1 MTREEEI
8 EKALNF
14 YAPSFWDDTKSVMS
28 DEEISISFEG
38 FRRGARWADEHPN
51 KWISVKDYLPKQDE
65 EVIVLVDEPAP
76 FYKIA
81 FGHIVDK
88 ERCKDYNGWNIP
100 NVVYWIPMPSLPQFI
115 KTIIG

>member
-1 MTREEEI
+1 MDKVMTREEQ
-8 EKALNF
+8 
-14 YAPSFWDDTKSVMS
+14 
-28 DEEISISFEG
+28 ISIASCAYSDFTA
-38 FRRGARWADEHPN
+38 GAKWADSNP
-51 KWISVKDYLPKQDE
+51 KLSWRSVEEELPKQDE

-88 ERCKDYNGWNIP
+88 ERCKDYNGWHIP
-100 NVVYWIPMPSLPQFI
+100 NVVYWVPMPSLPQFI

>member
-1 MTREEEI
+1 MAREEEI
-8 EKALNF
+8 IKA
-14 YAPSFWDDTKSVMS
+14 AKRCSVYEYNQI
-28 DEEISISFEG
+28 DYENG
-38 FRRGARWADEHPN
+38 FIIGAKWADEHPN
-51 KWISVKDYLPKQDE
+51 KWISVNDYLPKQDE

>member
-8 EKALNF
+8 KQAARS
-14 YAPSFWDDTKSVMS
+14 YISGDTLSSNLTV
-28 DEEISISFEG
+28 IHFAN
-38 FRRGARWADEHPN
+38 GAKWADEHPN